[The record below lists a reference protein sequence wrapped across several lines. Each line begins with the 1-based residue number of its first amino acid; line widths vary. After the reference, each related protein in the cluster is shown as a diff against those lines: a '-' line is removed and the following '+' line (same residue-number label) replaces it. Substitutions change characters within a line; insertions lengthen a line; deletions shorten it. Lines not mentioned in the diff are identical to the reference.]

1 MANGRKGKGCEG
13 EKAMRD
19 GIRETRRAEKRL
31 HLLEAWPRD
40 WRSRGLRRVSGRAAR
55 IVILDFQ
62 HLMARGRMK
71 DGYRMTDGE
80 REKDEGKGA
89 ETAIENKGVPFFP
102 IE

>member
-1 MANGRKGKGCEG
+1 MT
-13 EKAMRD
+13 D

-31 HLLEAWPRD
+31 HLLESWPRD

-62 HLMARGRMK
+62 QPMARGRMK

-89 ETAIENKGVPFFP
+89 ETAIENKGVPLFP